1 MNSKNNLRTQKTLQ
15 TIKNTFVN
23 MLLEMDFEKINV
35 KTLCERAEINRRTFY
50 LHFDSIDDLL
60 VSIQEDFSNEFYE
73 RIKNYDHILNVEE
86 LVKEYFIFSEEK
98 GKIAEK
104 LNCNMN
110 FDYIRQ
116 QLTDMVTIKVHD
128 KNFRSIDKY
137 DYFSKNIILNYMN
150 AATIGIYRQWVK
162 DKRNLPLEKVVEL
175 SSKLIKSGVNS
186 LL

>member
-1 MNSKNNLRTQKTLQ
+1 
-15 TIKNTFVN
+15 
-23 MLLEMDFEKINV
+23 
-35 KTLCERAEINRRTFY
+35 
-50 LHFDSIDDLL
+50 
-60 VSIQEDFSNEFYE
+60 
-73 RIKNYDHILNVEE
+73 
-86 LVKEYFIFSEEK
+86 
-98 GKIAEK
+98 
-104 LNCNMN
+104 MN

-162 DKRNLPLEKVVEL
+162 DKRNLPLERVVEL
-175 SSKLIKSGVNS
+175 ASKLIKSGVNS